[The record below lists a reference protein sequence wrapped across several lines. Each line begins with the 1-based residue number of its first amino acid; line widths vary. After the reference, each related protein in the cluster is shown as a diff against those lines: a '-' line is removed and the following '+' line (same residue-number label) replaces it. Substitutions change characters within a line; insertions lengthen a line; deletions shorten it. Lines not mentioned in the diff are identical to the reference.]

1 MRKLTLLAL
10 AVVAVALPLEAV
22 ESRHQSYISYDDGN
36 TLVRTPDDQRPIEA
50 RVNLPLFPG
59 DELITDRRGRTEIH
73 LADGNVLGVDRATAI
88 RLQSVLDSYDGD
100 ASETVVELRYGKVA
114 VYRVRDTRDHF
125 RLDTPSATYFASN
138 EAIFSVET
146 DSRGRDRV
154 SVLDGAI
161 EIRTP
166 ARSTRL
172 RTGEQADIDERGLY
186 DVAGYS
192 RNSADDFERWFL
204 QRSERYGAQTSRYL
218 DDSLAYYEDELTR
231 HGSWVH
237 TSHYG
242 WAWRPSVGAGWR
254 PYHNGYW
261 MRGRSGCLTWVS
273 HEPWGWVPYHYGRWS
288 FDPHY
293 GWFWVPGVGYAPA
306 WVYWWYGN
314 GYMGWAPAGYWDLYR
329 PYYPWAYQPYHRAGL
344 SIGFGFY
351 GRVRVREVDLDPWT
365 FVDANTIVSHRAD
378 RAALTTDAVR
388 ERLARDRGGFA
399 TISSDPAR
407 FTREEFR
414 DPAAAINRRWV
425 GVDTGRAGAGPA
437 NEPPIDVTPF
447 IRRDGDLPGAVR
459 ERVTRN
465 RPSRGSTPETTRTL
479 VGGSY
484 GGTVGGGGVAPIG
497 GSVAPIGGGNLAPVG
512 GGSVAPIGGSS
523 GNGSGTRVAPP
534 ADAARDRINRGGVGG
549 RTTVP
554 RVVPRDDAPAAGAG
568 RDSDAAGRVRR
579 GGNTPDRSEQRTDP
593 ATWRDR
599 VGRSA
604 PPQDEPQVTV
614 PAAPPAAPA
623 RDSDWRSRIARP
635 GDSTSGR
642 TDTPPPSASRTGST
656 GRDVPRRV
664 IDRIGGARVQSGSRT
679 RSTSSGSSRGER
691 STPTPRSVDRPSS
704 SSSSGS
710 SSPPPRA
717 SGGSSRSAGSSGSRE
732 SGGRIKKDQ

>member
-22 ESRHQSYISYDDGN
+22 ESRHQSYVSYDDGQ
-36 TLVRTPDDQRPIEA
+36 TLVRTPDDERPIEA

-59 DELITDRRGRTEIH
+59 DELITDRRGRTEIR
-73 LADGNVLGVDRATAI
+73 LADGNVIGVDRATAI
-88 RLQSVLDSYDGD
+88 RLQSVLDSYEGE

-114 VYRVRDTRDHF
+114 VYRVRDTREHF

-166 ARSTRL
+166 VRSTRL

-192 RNSADDFERWFL
+192 RSSADDFERWFL

-261 MRGRSGCLTWVS
+261 MRARSGCLTWVS

-351 GRVRVREVDLDPWT
+351 GRVRVRDVDLDPWT

-399 TISSDPAR
+399 TVSSDPAR

-414 DPAAAINRRWV
+414 DPAAAINRRWT

-437 NEPPIDVTPF
+437 NEPPVDVTPF
-447 IRRDGDLPGAVR
+447 IRRDGAIPGAIR
-459 ERVTRN
+459 DRVTRN
-465 RPSRGSTPETTRTL
+465 RPSQGSTPGTSRTL

-484 GGTVGGGGVAPIG
+484 AGTVGSGGGVAPIGG
-497 GSVAPIGGGNLAPVG
+497 GSVAPIGGGSL
-512 GGSVAPIGGSS
+512 APIGGSS
-523 GNGSGTRVAPP
+523 GSDSGTRVTPP
-534 ADAARDRINRGGVGG
+534 ADAARDRISRGRAGG
-549 RTTVP
+549 GATAPRTVAP
-554 RVVPRDDAPAAGAG
+554 RTEPPADAAGRAG
-568 RDSDAAGRVRR
+568 NAAGRVRR
-579 GGNTPDRSEQRTDP
+579 GGDTPDRSDGRSDQTS
-593 ATWRDR
+593 WRDR
-599 VGRSA
+599 VGRSTQ
-604 PPQDEPQVTV
+604 PQDEPQVRA
-614 PAAPPAAPA
+614 PAAPVTG
-623 RDSDWRSRIARP
+623 SDWRGRVARP
-635 GDSTSGR
+635 GDTPSTRSESPGTTR
-642 TDTPPPSASRTGST
+642 AGSA

-664 IDRIGGARVQSGSRT
+664 IDRIGGARVQSGART
-679 RSTSSGSSRGER
+679 RGSTSSSSGRER
-691 STPTPRSVDRPSS
+691 SASPPPKSVDRPS

-710 SSPPPRA
+710 SSPPPR
-717 SGGSSRSAGSSGSRE
+717 SSEGSRE